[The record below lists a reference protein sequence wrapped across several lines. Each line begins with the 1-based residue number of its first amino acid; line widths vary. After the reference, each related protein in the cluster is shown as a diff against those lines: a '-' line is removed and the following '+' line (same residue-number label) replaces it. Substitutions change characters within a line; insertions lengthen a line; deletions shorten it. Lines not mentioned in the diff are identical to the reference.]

1 MPQRKVG
8 ERLLPHLLP
17 AHTRRVLALVR
28 SRCWHAWGVALDA
41 SEVMLDAARLH
52 FAGEVNVT
60 VTHHDLNAPL
70 PDLRTFG
77 AVVSGFALHHLPDE
91 RKRTL
96 YGEMRACL
104 APGGVALLR
113 GREDG
118 SHRLAPAWAQVEWPR
133 GGGRGVP
140 LLIGGGWNSPCWWA
154 GWTEVRGPH
163 PSASRGVVDLAMP
176 LRRVFLSLALLAVPV
191 LTAARAAPEVF
202 VAYPPEGHRV
212 AFDHVIL
219 EGSVPPGAGLRVGN
233 QAVAVGQD
241 GLFMLWWP
249 LRVGTNDLRL
259 VTTLN
264 GQTGART
271 LRVIRTATGP
281 LPATPTTIDRK
292 SVTPAVPHEFWDT
305 ARDSPD
311 ERAVPVSFRGSPGGR
326 AAYRVGTG
334 PWTPLR
340 EVEPGR
346 YEAEYVVPVA
356 ARFENTAVT
365 VRLTGRDGRGV
376 TATAPGRLTSTGEGP
391 RTGTQRPGTVRGL
404 GLNEGGGAVT
414 TLEGRPFLY
423 PRDGMTFTLVG
434 RVGEDV
440 RARLAPGV
448 SVLVTAKQLDVTDGA
463 PTLAPSGEV
472 TLDAAPA
479 EATTPPVTLLPAL
492 PFTPL
497 TPANPPNGGPAAPSW
512 EALRLRLPLSG
523 ARIPF
528 TVAQEGEGRRLTLTL
543 YGLGTPPIL
552 PAPLTDPL
560 VARVTA
566 EPAALGVT
574 RLSLDLTAPQRWGFT
589 ANYDGDDLLLTVRRP
604 PTLDPARPLAG
615 RVIVVDPGHGGTQ
628 FGGAG
633 SLRVPEKDLVLPI
646 ARRVAELLR
655 DQGAEAVLTRDAD
668 VTLGLY
674 ERDLLAEERGADLLV
689 SIHANALPDGRDP
702 RGIRGPEVYFTHPQA
717 QAPAAAILAALRRT
731 LPDLG
736 PGQGLKPGA
745 DLALT
750 RPTTQPSLLV
760 ETAYLTDPGNLRL
773 LMDPGGRERFAQAIA
788 AGIADFYAEEAR
800 GD

>member
-1 MPQRKVG
+1 M
-8 ERLLPHLLP
+8 LP
-17 AHTRRVLALVR
+17 RR
-28 SRCWHAWGVALDA
+28 
-41 SEVMLDAARLH
+41 
-52 FAGEVNVT
+52 
-60 VTHHDLNAPL
+60 
-70 PDLRTFG
+70 
-77 AVVSGFALHHLPDE
+77 
-91 RKRTL
+91 
-96 YGEMRACL
+96 
-104 APGGVALLR
+104 ALL
-113 GREDG
+113 
-118 SHRLAPAWAQVEWPR
+118 
-133 GGGRGVP
+133 
-140 LLIGGGWNSPCWWA
+140 
-154 GWTEVRGPH
+154 T
-163 PSASRGVVDLAMP
+163 
-176 LRRVFLSLALLAVPV
+176 LALLAVPA

-212 AFDHVIL
+212 TFDHVLL
-219 EGSVPPGAGLRVGN
+219 EGSVPPGAGLRVSG
-233 QAVAVGQD
+233 QPVSVGAD
-241 GLFMLWWP
+241 GLFILWWP

-264 GQTGART
+264 GQTGTRT

-292 SVTPAVPHEFWDT
+292 SVAPGVAYEFWDT

-326 AAYRVGTG
+326 AAFRVGSG

-340 EVEPGR
+340 EVGPGR
-346 YEAEYVVPVA
+346 YETEYVVPVA
-356 ARFENTAVT
+356 ARLEEAAVT
-365 VRLTGRDGRGV
+365 VSLTGRGGRVV

-404 GLNEGGGAVT
+404 GLNEGSNAVT
-414 TLEGRPFLY
+414 TLEGKPFLY

-448 SVLVTAKQLDVTDGA
+448 SVLITERQLDVTDGA
-463 PTLAPSGEV
+463 PAPALGGEV
-472 TLDAAPA
+472 TLDPAPA
-479 EATTPPVTLLPAL
+479 EAAPPPPAAPVPLLPAL

-497 TPANPPNGGPAAPSW
+497 VPANTPNGVFPPAAPGG
-512 EALRLRLPLSG
+512 ALRLRLPLSG
-523 ARIPF
+523 ARVPF

-566 EPAALGVT
+566 EPVALGVT
-574 RLSLDLTAPQRWGFT
+574 RLSLDLTAPQLWGFT

-633 SLRVPEKDLVLPI
+633 SLRVPEKDLTLPV

-655 DQGAEAVLTRDAD
+655 AQGADAVLTRDAD

-674 ERDLLAEERGADLLV
+674 ERDLLAEARGADLLV

-760 ETAYLTDPGNLRL
+760 ETAYLTDPGNLRV
-773 LMDPGGRERFAQAIA
+773 LMDPGGRERFAQAIS
-788 AGIADFYAEEAR
+788 AGIADFYTAELKE
-800 GD
+800 D